1 MACMNQP
8 VAEDKAQLTGMTKP
22 PILSLACLEQPDA
35 FSHQRGGPSFESR
48 PMQRRLTAILS
59 ADVAGYSALMEAAEA
74 ETLERLKINR
84 GQVFDPCIAA
94 HGGRLVKLMG
104 DGALVEFT
112 SVIAAVNC
120 ALAIQ
125 EATASVEPELAEA
138 KRILYRIGI
147 NLGDVIV
154 DGDDIYGE
162 GVNVAARLQSMAP
175 VGGIA
180 LSATVRDHVVGK
192 VPCAFED
199 LGEHTAK
206 NMERPVHVF
215 ILRPAERVAVE
226 EPRTE
231 PRHRVSICVLPFA
244 NMSGDPEQ
252 EYFSDGITEDVI
264 TDLSKV
270 SALWVA
276 ARNTAFT
283 FKGKHVDVPQVA
295 RQLKVSHVLEGSV
308 RKAGGRVRITAQ
320 LVDGATGGHIWAER
334 YDRDLNDIFAL
345 QDEISQA
352 IVAALKLQLLPEE
365 KKAIEQR
372 GTTNPEAYKLYLMAR
387 QYSITGN
394 FGSAHR
400 SEVIIRLCRRA
411 IEIDPNY
418 ARPWALM
425 AGAQIKLRFFFGREG
440 DDGLTA
446 AERAIELDPNL
457 GEAHAAKARV
467 LAQNAHLDDARREM
481 EIALRLDPESY
492 DVNVAAGQL
501 YYQMR
506 QFDEAILHFEK
517 AATTVETDFSA
528 AGMLVSCHA
537 AIGDKEGARRAA
549 RRALERCEKIVAV
562 EPDNGSAMGFA
573 VGALAAL
580 GEAERAKEWAERA
593 LLLDPDNVNL
603 RYNFACSLITDL
615 HDYDAAL
622 DMLGSRFETMGI
634 EVLNWVKSDPD
645 LDPVRD
651 DPRFKAM
658 LAAAEARLAQS

>member
-1 MACMNQP
+1 
-8 VAEDKAQLTGMTKP
+8 
-22 PILSLACLEQPDA
+22 
-35 FSHQRGGPSFESR
+35 
-48 PMQRRLTAILS
+48 MQRRLAAILS
-59 ADVAGYSALMEAAEA
+59 ADVVGYSGLMEVDEA
-74 ETLERLKINR
+74 GTLERLKANR
-84 GQVFDPCIAA
+84 SRIFDPFVAA
-94 HGGRLVKLMG
+94 QGGRVVKLMG
-104 DGALVEFT
+104 DGALVEFG
-112 SVIAAVNC
+112 SVVAAVNC

-125 EATASVEPELAEA
+125 EATARAEPERGGA
-138 KRILYRIGI
+138 KGIRYRIGI

-154 DGDDIYGE
+154 EGDDIYGE
-162 GVNVAARLQSMAP
+162 GVNVAARLQALAP

-180 LSATVRDHVVGK
+180 VSLTVRDQVAGK
-192 VPCAFED
+192 ASCTFED
-199 LGEHTAK
+199 LGEHTVK
-206 NMERPVHVF
+206 NLERPVRAFAVH
-215 ILRPAERVAVE
+215 AVE
-226 EPRTE
+226 REDQKTRSP
-231 PRHRVSICVLPFA
+231 HRISVCVLPFA

-252 EYFSDGITEDVI
+252 EYFSDGISEDII

-320 LVDGATGGHIWAER
+320 LVDGATGGHVWAER

-352 IVAALKLQLLPEE
+352 IVAALKLKLLPEE

-372 GTTNPEAYKLYLMAR
+372 GTTDPEAYKLYLMAR
-387 QYSITGN
+387 QYYITGN
-394 FGSAHR
+394 FGNVRR
-400 SEVIIRLCRRA
+400 SEAIIRLCRRA

-418 ARPWALM
+418 ARPWAMM
-425 AGAQIKLRFFFGREG
+425 AGAQINLRFFFGREG
-440 DDGLTA
+440 DDGLAA

-457 GEAHAAKARV
+457 AEAHAAKSQV
-467 LAQNAHLDDARREM
+467 LRQNARLEGAIGEI
-481 EIALRLDPESY
+481 EIALRLDPDSY
-492 DVNVAAGQL
+492 DVNLAAGQL
-501 YYQMR
+501 NYVLR
-506 QFDEAILHFEK
+506 RFDKAIFHYEK
-517 AATTVETDFSA
+517 AATLVETDFRS
-528 AGMLVSCHA
+528 AGMLVSSHS

-593 LLLDPDNVNL
+593 LLLDPDNINL
-603 RYNFACSLITDL
+603 RYNFACALITDL
-615 HDYDAAL
+615 HEFDAAL
-622 DMLGSRFETMGI
+622 DMLAPRFETMGI
-634 EVLNWVKSDPD
+634 EVLNWVKTDPD

-651 DPRFKAM
+651 HPRFKAM
-658 LAAAEARLAQS
+658 LAGAEARLSQS

>member
-1 MACMNQP
+1 
-8 VAEDKAQLTGMTKP
+8 
-22 PILSLACLEQPDA
+22 
-35 FSHQRGGPSFESR
+35 
-48 PMQRRLTAILS
+48 MQRKLTAILS
-59 ADVAGYSALMEAAEA
+59 ADVAGYSGLMEADEA
-74 ETLERLKINR
+74 GTLERLKVNR
-84 GQVFDPCIAA
+84 SRIFDPCVTS
-94 HGGRLVKLMG
+94 HGGRVVKLMG

-125 EATASVEPELAEA
+125 DATARAEAERAEA

-147 NLGDVIV
+147 NLGDVIIE
-154 DGDDIYGE
+154 GDDIYGE
-162 GVNVAARLQSMAP
+162 GVNVAARLQAIAP

-180 LSATVRDHVVGK
+180 VSATVRDQVAGK
-192 VPCAFED
+192 APCAFED
-199 LGEHTAK
+199 LGLHMVK
-206 NMERPVHVF
+206 NLERPVRVF
-215 ILRPAERVAVE
+215 AVHAADRDEGE
-226 EPRTE
+226 EPRMGT
-231 PRHRVSICVLPFA
+231 PQRLSICVLPFA

-252 EYFSDGITEDVI
+252 EYFSDGISEDII

-320 LVDGATGGHIWAER
+320 LVDGATGGHVWAER
-334 YDRDLNDIFAL
+334 YDRDLSDIFAL

-394 FGSAHR
+394 FGSARR
-400 SEVIIRLCRRA
+400 SEAIIRLCRRA

-425 AGAQIKLRFFFGREG
+425 AGAQIRLRFFFGREG
-440 DDGLTA
+440 DNGLAA
-446 AERAIELDPNL
+446 AERALELDWNL

-467 LAQNAHLDDARREM
+467 LAQNARLDDALREM

-492 DVNVAAGQL
+492 DVNFAAGQL

-506 QFDEAILHFEK
+506 RFDEAILHFEK

-528 AGMLVSCHA
+528 AGMLGSCYT
-537 AIGDKEGARRAA
+537 AIGDKDGARRAA

-573 VGALAAL
+573 VGALAVL
-580 GEAERAKEWAERA
+580 GETERAKEWAERA
-593 LLLDPDNVNL
+593 ILLDPDNVNL
-603 RYNFACSLITDL
+603 RYNFACSLIVDL
-615 HDYDAAL
+615 HDYEAAL
-622 DMLGSRFETMGI
+622 DMLGPRFETMGI

-645 LDPVRD
+645 LDPIRD
-651 DPRFKAM
+651 HPRFKVM
-658 LAAAEARLAQS
+658 LAAAERRLAQV

>member
-1 MACMNQP
+1 
-8 VAEDKAQLTGMTKP
+8 
-22 PILSLACLEQPDA
+22 
-35 FSHQRGGPSFESR
+35 
-48 PMQRRLTAILS
+48 MQRRLTAILS
-59 ADVAGYSALMEAAEA
+59 ADVADYSGLMEVDEA
-74 ETLERLKINR
+74 GTLERLKVNR
-84 GQVFDPCIAA
+84 SRIFDPFVAA
-94 HGGRLVKLMG
+94 QGGRVVKLMG
-104 DGALVEFT
+104 DGALVEFG
-112 SVIAAVNC
+112 SVVAAVNC

-125 EATASVEPELAEA
+125 EATARAEPERAGA
-138 KRILYRIGI
+138 KGIRYRIGI

-154 DGDDIYGE
+154 EGDDIYGE
-162 GVNVAARLQSMAP
+162 GVNVAARLQALAP

-180 LSATVRDHVVGK
+180 VSLTVRDQVAGK
-192 VPCAFED
+192 ASCTFED
-199 LGEHTAK
+199 LGEHTVK
-206 NMERPVHVF
+206 NLERPVRAFAVH
-215 ILRPAERVAVE
+215 AVE
-226 EPRTE
+226 REDQKTRSP
-231 PRHRVSICVLPFA
+231 HRISVCVLPFA

-252 EYFSDGITEDVI
+252 EYFSDGISEDII

-320 LVDGATGGHIWAER
+320 LVDGATGGHVWAER

-352 IVAALKLQLLPEE
+352 IVAALKLKLLPEE

-372 GTTNPEAYKLYLMAR
+372 GTTDPEAYKLYLMAR
-387 QYSITGN
+387 QYYITGN
-394 FGSAHR
+394 FGNVRR
-400 SEVIIRLCRRA
+400 SEAIIRLCRRA

-418 ARPWALM
+418 ARPWAMM
-425 AGAQIKLRFFFGREG
+425 AGAQINLRFFFGKEG
-440 DDGLTA
+440 DDGLAA

-457 GEAHAAKARV
+457 AEAHAAKSQV
-467 LAQNAHLDDARREM
+467 LRQNARLEGAIGEI
-481 EIALRLDPESY
+481 EIALRLDPDSY
-492 DVNVAAGQL
+492 DVNLAAGQL
-501 YYQMR
+501 NYVLR
-506 QFDEAILHFEK
+506 RFDKAIFHYEK
-517 AATTVETDFSA
+517 AATLVETDFRS
-528 AGMLVSCHA
+528 AGMLVSSHS

-593 LLLDPDNVNL
+593 LLLDPDNINL

-615 HDYDAAL
+615 HEFDAAL
-622 DMLGSRFETMGI
+622 DMLAPRFETMGI
-634 EVLNWVKSDPD
+634 EVLNWVKTDPD

-651 DPRFKAM
+651 HPRFKAM
-658 LAAAEARLAQS
+658 LAGAEARLSQS

>member
-1 MACMNQP
+1 
-8 VAEDKAQLTGMTKP
+8 
-22 PILSLACLEQPDA
+22 
-35 FSHQRGGPSFESR
+35 
-48 PMQRRLTAILS
+48 MQRRLTAILS
-59 ADVAGYSALMEAAEA
+59 ADIADYSGLMEADEA
-74 ETLERLKINR
+74 GTLERLKANR
-84 GQVFDPCIAA
+84 SRVFDPCVAA
-94 HGGRLVKLMG
+94 QGGRVVKLMG
-104 DGALVEFT
+104 DGALVEFG
-112 SVIAAVNC
+112 SVVAAVNC

-125 EATASVEPELAEA
+125 EETARAEPERAEA
-138 KRILYRIGI
+138 KRIRYRIGI

-154 DGDDIYGE
+154 EGDDIYGE
-162 GVNVAARLQSMAP
+162 GVNVAARLQALAP
-175 VGGIA
+175 VGGVA
-180 LSATVRDHVVGK
+180 VSLTVRDHVVGK

-199 LGEHTAK
+199 LGEHTVK
-206 NMERPVHVF
+206 NIERPVRVF
-215 ILRPAERVAVE
+215 AVHPADRKEGE
-226 EPRTE
+226 EPTPGT
-231 PRHRVSICVLPFA
+231 PRRLSICVLPFA

-252 EYFSDGITEDVI
+252 EYFSDGISEDII

-334 YDRDLNDIFAL
+334 YDRDLSDIFAL

-352 IVAALKLQLLPEE
+352 IVAALKLKLLPEE

-387 QYSITGN
+387 QYSVTGN
-394 FGSAHR
+394 IGNARR
-400 SEVIIRLCRRA
+400 SEAIIRLCRRA

-425 AGAQIKLRFFFGREG
+425 ANAQINLRFFFGREEA
-440 DDGLTA
+440 DGTTA
-446 AERAIELDPNL
+446 AERALELDGNL
-457 GEAHAAKARV
+457 AEAHAAKARILMQNTRFDEAV
-467 LAQNAHLDDARREM
+467 LEI

-492 DVNVAAGQL
+492 EVNAAAGRL
-501 YYQMR
+501 YYLMR
-506 QFDEAILHFEK
+506 RLDEAILHFEK
-517 AATTVETDFSA
+517 AATIVETDYMQ
-528 AGMLVSCHA
+528 AGMLVSCHT

-549 RRALERCEKIVAV
+549 RRSLERCEKIVAL

-573 VGALAAL
+573 VAALAAL

-603 RYNFACSLITDL
+603 RYNFACTLITEF
-615 HDYDAAL
+615 HDFEAAL
-622 DMLGSRFETMGI
+622 DLLEPVFEKWRI
-634 EVLNWVKSDPD
+634 EALNWSKTDPD
-645 LDPVRD
+645 LDPIRD
-651 DPRFKAM
+651 HPRFKAM
-658 LAAAEARLAQS
+658 FAKAEARLAQS

>member
-1 MACMNQP
+1 
-8 VAEDKAQLTGMTKP
+8 
-22 PILSLACLEQPDA
+22 
-35 FSHQRGGPSFESR
+35 
-48 PMQRRLTAILS
+48 MQRRLAAILS
-59 ADVAGYSALMEAAEA
+59 ADVVGYSGLMEVDEA
-74 ETLERLKINR
+74 GTLERLKANR
-84 GQVFDPCIAA
+84 SRIFDPFVAA
-94 HGGRLVKLMG
+94 QGGRVVKLMG
-104 DGALVEFT
+104 DGALVEFG
-112 SVIAAVNC
+112 SVVAAVNC

-125 EATASVEPELAEA
+125 EATARAEPERAGA
-138 KRILYRIGI
+138 KGIRYRIGI

-154 DGDDIYGE
+154 EGDDIYGE
-162 GVNVAARLQSMAP
+162 GVNVAARLQALAP

-180 LSATVRDHVVGK
+180 VSLTVRDQVAGK
-192 VPCAFED
+192 ASCTFED
-199 LGEHTAK
+199 LGEHTVK
-206 NMERPVHVF
+206 NLERPVRAFAVH
-215 ILRPAERVAVE
+215 AVE
-226 EPRTE
+226 REEQKTRSP
-231 PRHRVSICVLPFA
+231 HRVSVCVLPFA

-252 EYFSDGITEDVI
+252 EYFSDGISEDII

-320 LVDGATGGHIWAER
+320 LVDGATGGHVWAER

-352 IVAALKLQLLPEE
+352 IVAALKLKLLPEE

-372 GTTNPEAYKLYLMAR
+372 GTTDPEAYKLYLMAR
-387 QYSITGN
+387 QYYITGN
-394 FGSAHR
+394 FGNVRR
-400 SEVIIRLCRRA
+400 SEAIIRLCRRA

-418 ARPWALM
+418 ARPWAMM
-425 AGAQIKLRFFFGREG
+425 AGAQINLRFFFGKEG
-440 DDGLTA
+440 DDGLAA

-457 GEAHAAKARV
+457 AEAHAAKSQV
-467 LAQNAHLDDARREM
+467 LRQNARLEGAIGEI
-481 EIALRLDPESY
+481 EIALRLDPDSY
-492 DVNVAAGQL
+492 DVNLAAGQL
-501 YYQMR
+501 NYVLR
-506 QFDEAILHFEK
+506 RFDKAIFHYEK
-517 AATTVETDFSA
+517 AATLVETDFRS
-528 AGMLVSCHA
+528 AGMLVSSHS

-593 LLLDPDNVNL
+593 LLLDPDNINL
-603 RYNFACSLITDL
+603 RYNFACALITDL
-615 HDYDAAL
+615 HEFDAAL
-622 DMLGSRFETMGI
+622 DMLAPRFETMGI
-634 EVLNWVKSDPD
+634 EVLNWVKTDPD

-651 DPRFKAM
+651 HPRFKAM
-658 LAAAEARLAQS
+658 LAGAEARLSQS

>member
-1 MACMNQP
+1 
-8 VAEDKAQLTGMTKP
+8 
-22 PILSLACLEQPDA
+22 
-35 FSHQRGGPSFESR
+35 
-48 PMQRRLTAILS
+48 MQRRLTAILS
-59 ADVAGYSALMEAAEA
+59 ADVADYSGLMEADEA
-74 ETLERLKINR
+74 GTLERLKVNR
-84 GQVFDPCIAA
+84 SRIFDPCVAA
-94 HGGRLVKLMG
+94 QGGRIVKLMG
-104 DGALVEFT
+104 DGALVEFG
-112 SVIAAVNC
+112 SVVAAVNC

-125 EATASVEPELAEA
+125 EATARAEPDRAEA
-138 KRILYRIGI
+138 KRIRYRIGI

-154 DGDDIYGE
+154 EGDDIYGE
-162 GVNVAARLQSMAP
+162 GVNVAARLQALAP

-180 LSATVRDHVVGK
+180 VSLTVRDHVVGK

-199 LGEHTAK
+199 LGEHTVK
-206 NMERPVHVF
+206 NLERPVRVF
-215 ILRPAERVAVE
+215 AVHSADPNE
-226 EPRTE
+226 GEQPKPGTPR
-231 PRHRVSICVLPFA
+231 RLSICVLPFA

-252 EYFSDGITEDVI
+252 EYFSDGISEDII

-320 LVDGATGGHIWAER
+320 LVDGATGGHVWAER

-352 IVAALKLQLLPEE
+352 IVAALKLKLLPEE

-372 GTTNPEAYKLYLMAR
+372 GTTSPEAYKLYLMAR
-387 QYSITGN
+387 QYNITGN
-394 FGSAHR
+394 FGTARR
-400 SEVIIRLCRRA
+400 SEAILRLCRRA

-418 ARPWALM
+418 ARPWAMM
-425 AGAQIKLRFFFGREG
+425 ATAQINLRFWFGREG
-440 DDGLTA
+440 DDGLAA
-446 AERAIELDPNL
+446 AERAIELDGNL
-457 GEAHAAKARV
+457 AEAHAAKSQV
-467 LAQNAHLDDARREM
+467 LRQNARFDDALREI

-492 DVNVAAGQL
+492 DVNLAAGQL
-501 YYQMR
+501 HYVLR
-506 QFDEAILHFEK
+506 RFDEAIRYWEK
-517 AATTVETDFSA
+517 AATIVETDFRS
-528 AGMLVSCHA
+528 AGMLISCHA
-537 AIGDKEGARRAA
+537 AIGDKEGVRRTA
-549 RRALERCEKIVAV
+549 RRALERCEKIVAA

-593 LLLDPDNVNL
+593 LLLDPDNMNL

-615 HDYDAAL
+615 HDFEAAL
-622 DMLGSRFETMGI
+622 DMLRPRFETMPI

-645 LDPVRD
+645 LDPIRD
-651 DPRFKAM
+651 HPGFKAM